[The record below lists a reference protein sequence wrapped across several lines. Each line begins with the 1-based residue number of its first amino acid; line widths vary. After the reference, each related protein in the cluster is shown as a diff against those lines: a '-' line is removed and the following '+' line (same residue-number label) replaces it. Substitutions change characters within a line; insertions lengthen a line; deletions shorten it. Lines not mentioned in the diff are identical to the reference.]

1 MKIDAKGINFIVE
14 QETGGRDYYEKVYKS
29 SFIWPKGASGCTAMV
44 GIDIGYY
51 TEKEVDSIFKPLT
64 SNEELLRI
72 QKGRGIRGILANS
85 YVKNLKN
92 ITFSWEESIYTF
104 SQYILPKFLKL
115 TNSTFPGAAELDE
128 PAKTAL
134 VSLVFNRG
142 TKLTG
147 ESRREMLNIKK
158 LVVTQDYK
166 NIAKEIRSMK
176 RLWDP
181 SSGLVIRREQEAVL
195 VASCA

>member
-14 QETGGRDYYEKVYKS
+14 EETGGREYYEKVYKS

-51 TEKEVDSIFKPLT
+51 TEKEVDTIFKPL
-64 SNEELLRI
+64 SSSEELRRI
-72 QKGRGIRGILANS
+72 QKGRGIRGVLANS

-104 SQYILPKFLKL
+104 SQFILPKFLKL
-115 TNSTFPGAAELDE
+115 TNSTFPGAADLDG
-128 PAKTAL
+128 PAQTAL

-147 ESRREMLNIKK
+147 ESRREMFNIKK
-158 LVVTQDYK
+158 LVASQDYK

-176 RLWDP
+176 RLWDK
-181 SSGLVIRREQEAVL
+181 SSGLIVRREREALL
-195 VASCA
+195 VDSCS

>member
-14 QETGGRDYYEKVYKS
+14 EETGGREYYEKVYKS

-51 TEKEVDSIFKPLT
+51 TEKEIDSIFRPLST
-64 SNEELLRI
+64 SEELHRI
-72 QKGRGIRGILANS
+72 QKGRGIRGLLASS

-104 SQYILPKFLKL
+104 SQHILPKFLKL
-115 TNSTFPGAAELDE
+115 TNSAFPGVTDLEGQAQ
-128 PAKTAL
+128 TAL

-147 ESRREMLNIKK
+147 ESRREMYNIKK
-158 LVVTQDYK
+158 LVASRDYK

-176 RLWDP
+176 RLWDS
-181 SSGLVIRREQEAVL
+181 SSGLITRREREALL
-195 VASCA
+195 VDSCS

>member
-14 QETGGRDYYEKVYKS
+14 EETGGREYYEKVYKS

-51 TEKEVDSIFKPLT
+51 TEKEIDSIFRPLST
-64 SNEELLRI
+64 SEELHRI
-72 QKGRGIRGILANS
+72 QKGRGIRGLLASS

-104 SQYILPKFLKL
+104 SQHILPKFLKL
-115 TNSTFPGAAELDE
+115 TNSAFPGIADLEGQAQ
-128 PAKTAL
+128 TAL

-147 ESRREMLNIKK
+147 ESRREMYNIKK
-158 LVVTQDYK
+158 LVASRDYK

-176 RLWDP
+176 RLWDS
-181 SSGLVIRREQEAVL
+181 SSGLITRREREALL
-195 VASCA
+195 VDSCS